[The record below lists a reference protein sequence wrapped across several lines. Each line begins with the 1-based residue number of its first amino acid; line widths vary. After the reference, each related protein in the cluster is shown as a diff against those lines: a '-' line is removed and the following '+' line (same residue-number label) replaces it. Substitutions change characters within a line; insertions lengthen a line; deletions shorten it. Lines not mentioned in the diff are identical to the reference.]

1 MTSMMSFL
9 RTTAILFRA
18 HLVRTIRTRRC
29 LVATLLCLAPVAF
42 TCLIALITHFDGPIG
57 KDLMIAVLW
66 NLLVQIITPLVAL
79 AYGSAVLAEEI
90 EDRTI
95 TYLFTRPL
103 ERAAILIGRWLAA
116 LVPLLLALGLSSVAI
131 LAILGNL
138 GTEEDASWTPD
149 AFQYRLIGAV
159 LLGGAV
165 YSALFAAAGALF
177 RRPVLLGLGYT
188 FVYELLLGSLPG
200 SNQKATVQYYLRCYV
215 LGDDESLQELFSDN
229 LALIDLIEPAAAL
242 RMLACILV
250 GALLVGSWRL
260 AKREY
265 VLSA

>member
-1 MTSMMSFL
+1 MKSFL
-9 RTTAILFRA
+9 RTTGILFRA

-29 LVATLLCLAPVAF
+29 LVATLLCLVPVAF
-42 TCLIALITHFDGPIG
+42 TCLIALIAHFEGPPPQDLLIG
-57 KDLMIAVLW
+57 VLW
-66 NLLVQIITPLVAL
+66 NMLVQIITPLVAL

-103 ERAAILIGRWLAA
+103 ERAAILLGRWLAA
-116 LVPLLLALGLSSVAI
+116 LVPLLLALGFSAVTV

-138 GTEEDASWTPD
+138 GTEEGVAWKPD
-149 AFQYRLIGAV
+149 AFEQRLVFVV

-165 YSALFAAAGALF
+165 YSAIFAAAGALF

-200 SNQKATVQYYLRCYV
+200 SNQKATVQYYLRSWL
-215 LGDDESLQELFSDN
+215 LGDDEELQIAFSNN
-229 LALIDLIEPAAAL
+229 LALIELAEPAAAL
-242 RMLACILV
+242 RMLGYILV
-250 GALLVGSWRL
+250 GALVIGAWRL
-260 AKREY
+260 ARREY

>member
-1 MTSMMSFL
+1 MKSFL
-9 RTTAILFRA
+9 RTTGILFRA
-18 HLVRTIRTRRC
+18 HLVRTLRTRRC
-29 LVATLLCLAPVAF
+29 LVATLLCLAPVGF
-42 TCLIALITHFDGPIG
+42 TCLIATVAHFEGPPP
-57 KDLMIAVLW
+57 KDLVIGILW
-66 NLLVQIITPLVAL
+66 NMLVQIITPLVAL

-103 ERAAILIGRWLAA
+103 ERAAILLGRWLAA
-116 LVPLLLALGLSSVAI
+116 LVPLLGALALSAGTV

-138 GTEEDASWTPD
+138 GTEEGVPWKPD
-149 AFQYRLIGAV
+149 AFERDLVLAV
-159 LLGGAV
+159 LLGGTV
-165 YSALFAAAGALF
+165 YSAIFAAAGALF

-200 SNQKATVQYYLRCYV
+200 SNQKATVQYYLRSYL
-215 LGDDESLQELFSDN
+215 LGGDESLREVFQN
-229 LALIDLIEPAAAL
+229 NMALIDLVEPAAAL
-242 RMLACILV
+242 RMLTYILV
-250 GALLVGSWRL
+250 GALALGAWRL